1 MHDLPTDRP
10 PPLSK
15 PYDTDG
21 VICPDATN
29 KSKIHAPDRVYESV
43 NPDGSRVRRG
53 ILGPHTHRRS
63 IEECPWT
70 GLPVIVTPKPGVKKE

>member
-1 MHDLPTDRP
+1 MHDLADRP

-15 PYDTDG
+15 PDDTDG

-29 KSKIHAPDRVYESV
+29 KSKIHAPDRVYESI

-53 ILGPHTHRRS
+53 ILGPHTHKRS
-63 IEECPWT
+63 IGECPWT
-70 GLPVIVTPKPGVKKE
+70 GLPVIITPKPGAKKE